1 MGPSAATSGRGS
13 KAQSTLSPPGPYPI
27 GAYRCPA
34 CLHSPR
40 GARVVSN
47 ALWPA
52 SPGLSGQDPR
62 RIHLALRLRGSGL
75 CCAAIP
81 WLLKLYFP
89 TLLLA
94 GEHSAGEAPLPAPPQ
109 HPSFPAQHHLSP
121 SPQSKECASGHCGTC
136 SQSPSSSFPPSFYKL
151 ASIPWLLS
159 GFWF

>member
-1 MGPSAATSGRGS
+1 MEAVLGPSAATSGRGS
-13 KAQSTLSPPGPYPI
+13 KAQSTLPPPGPYPI

-81 WLLKLYFP
+81 WLLKL
-89 TLLLA
+89 LLSHPALGRRA
-94 GEHSAGEAPLPAPPQ
+94 LSRRSPPPSPAPAPLLPGSAPSISVSPEQ
-109 HPSFPAQHHLSP
+109 GMRLRTLWDLFP
-121 SPQSKECASGHCGTC
+121 
-136 SQSPSSSFPPSFYKL
+136 
-151 ASIPWLLS
+151 IP
-159 GFWF
+159 F